1 MQSEGEGVNTER
13 RGDGMEG
20 GTGGTGSLS
29 GKIAVVTGG
38 SRGFGAGIA
47 EALAAAGAIVWIAGR
62 TEGDLLAMARR
73 IGARAVTADVTRGQD
88 WDRLLSAVTSE
99 HGRLDILV
107 NNAGAGVRIAPA
119 SNMTDSEIEQAL
131 AVNLTSAILG
141 SRRAAAV
148 MIRQKSGTIVNI
160 SSVCAVEAWPS
171 WSVYSAAK
179 AGLVQFTRCLY
190 TELRPAGARATCLL
204 PSWGATD
211 FLAAAGLSAL
221 DPETAGKCIQ
231 PLELGK
237 VVVDVCALP
246 PHLTIQEL
254 ILLPLVQEIEPL

>member
-1 MQSEGEGVNTER
+1 MKKESEPGGAESL
-13 RGDGMEG
+13 RGRV
-20 GTGGTGSLS
+20 
-29 GKIAVVTGG
+29 AVVTGG
-38 SRGFGAGIA
+38 SRGYGAGIA

-62 TEGDLLAMARR
+62 TEADLQATVRR
-73 IGARAVTADVTRGQD
+73 IGVRAVSADVTRGQD
-88 WDRLLSAVTSE
+88 WDRLLSAVTGE
-99 HGRLDILV
+99 HGKLDILV
-107 NNAGAGVRIAPA
+107 NNAGAGVRIAPV
-119 SNMTDSEIEQAL
+119 SSMSDTEIEQAI

-141 SRRAAAV
+141 SRRAAAI
-148 MIRQKSGTIVNI
+148 MTRQKSGTIVNI

-179 AGLVQFTRCLY
+179 AGLVPFTRCLY

-211 FLAAAGLSAL
+211 FLTAAGLSAF
-221 DPETAGKCIQ
+221 DHEIAGKCIQ

-237 VVVDVCALP
+237 IVVDVCSLP
-246 PHLTIQEL
+246 PHLTVQEM

>member
-1 MQSEGEGVNTER
+1 LSGVER
-13 RGDGMEG
+13 DGAGVEAG
-20 GTGGTGSLS
+20 AAGRAAGGSLS
-29 GKIAVVTGG
+29 GKVAVVTGG
-38 SRGFGAGIA
+38 SRGYGAGIA
-47 EALAAAGAIVWIAGR
+47 EALAAAGAVVWIAGR
-62 TEGDLLAMARR
+62 TEADLQGVARR
-73 IGARAVTADVTRGQD
+73 TGSRAFTADVTRGD
-88 WDRLLSAVTSE
+88 HWDRLLAAVSGA

-119 SNMTDSEIEQAL
+119 SDMSDAEIEQAL

-141 SRRAAAV
+141 SRRAAAI
-148 MIRQKSGTIVNI
+148 MTRQKSGTIVNI

-211 FLAAAGLSAL
+211 FLTAAGLTAFDL
-221 DPETAGKCIQ
+221 ETAGKCIQ

-237 VVVDVCALP
+237 VVADICSLP
-246 PHLTIQEL
+246 PHLTVQEM